1 MKVVITGAAG
11 FIGSHLVDALLER
24 GDSVVGVDSF
34 APNYPRE
41 AKERNLASAQE
52 SDRFDLRE
60 VDLLDQEL
68 DLVALLEGADCLVH
82 LAALTDARG
91 GQEQFPLYEKLN
103 VDLPRRLLA
112 AAQGAGVG
120 KIVLASSSAV
130 YGGANRDGSPSSEAD
145 RLAPIAPYG
154 QSKAE
159 MEEVAADVAAGGVP
173 VVCLRFFTVYGSRQ
187 RPDMLCART
196 IAAATGGPPLP
207 LLGDGTQRRAWVHV
221 SDAVSAIV
229 AALDTELAPGTVLN
243 VGSPD
248 IHEVRELIDLIAD
261 LTGSE
266 VAVEC
271 LDPHP
276 ADPAT
281 TRADIARAREALGWE
296 PRVDLRLGLKEQI
309 AWAKGE

>member
-41 AKERNLASAQE
+41 AKERNLASARE

-120 KIVLASSSAV
+120 KIVLA
-130 YGGANRDGSPSSEAD
+130 
-145 RLAPIAPYG
+145 
-154 QSKAE
+154 
-159 MEEVAADVAAGGVP
+159 
-173 VVCLRFFTVYGSRQ
+173 
-187 RPDMLCART
+187 
-196 IAAATGGPPLP
+196 
-207 LLGDGTQRRAWVHV
+207 W
-221 SDAVSAIV
+221 
-229 AALDTELAPGTVLN
+229 
-243 VGSPD
+243 
-248 IHEVRELIDLIAD
+248 
-261 LTGSE
+261 
-266 VAVEC
+266 
-271 LDPHP
+271 
-276 ADPAT
+276 
-281 TRADIARAREALGWE
+281 
-296 PRVDLRLGLKEQI
+296 
-309 AWAKGE
+309 